1 MSKTGEGEKT
11 LWDYFVKG
19 ESNENAKCLL
29 CDNILKISQRSRKGL
44 ITHLKSK
51 HCIQLQKSKPQES
64 SQPVPSTSKND
75 LVKNTDCKCD
85 DIIPKKK
92 IKKIDSYFVKEYSME
107 KMISRMV
114 AKDGLTFNCFCT
126 SEDLRHLFSKCGF
139 YLPTSPNT
147 IRSIVENYSDFVKTE
162 IIKELQSL
170 INRGQ
175 RLSLTFDEWT
185 SQKNQ
190 RYLNVNVHNIGTH
203 FSLGLI
209 RIYGSCTAEHC
220 ISLIKERLNNF
231 GLDLETH
238 IIGMTTD
245 GASVMR
251 KVGKLMSCYQQLC
264 YAHGI
269 QLAVVD
275 ILYKNNINKGHE
287 ICSSQNEEI
296 TSSVDSNKDDD
307 IDDYNDETNEEQGL
321 AVTVDQPPG
330 KLISNYND
338 LINKVRKVVKVF
350 KKSPTKNDAYLQ
362 KYVQQEL
369 GKNLS
374 LILDCRTRWN
384 SLLNMLERFYSLRM
398 CISKALIDVAS
409 EIQISEE
416 EWNNINNLNLSLQP
430 LKLGVEVLCRRDS
443 TLVTADTTFR
453 FILEKLD
460 KQQGL
465 LCAEL
470 ATALR
475 QRIKERRTDLTGILI
490 YLNNPKK
497 YEQDLKKNDYTF
509 ALPKKNL
516 MRQEMKKILERVIE
530 NNDINNEIEE
540 SATSAN
546 VENEDILQRNLSI
559 QEELEIQLQEE
570 KRSTYRQREIKKVSD
585 YDKVLKKEMTD
596 YECDGIKGKYLS
608 IIYDYLMTIAPT
620 SVEAERAFSA
630 AGYICSSLRSRLGD
644 ETINTICFLR
654 SYFQK

>member
-1 MSKTGEGEKT
+1 
-11 LWDYFVKG
+11 
-19 ESNENAKCLL
+19 
-29 CDNILKISQRSRKGL
+29 
-44 ITHLKSK
+44 
-51 HCIQLQKSKPQES
+51 
-64 SQPVPSTSKND
+64 
-75 LVKNTDCKCD
+75 
-85 DIIPKKK
+85 
-92 IKKIDSYFVKEYSME
+92 ME
-107 KMISRMV
+107 KIISRMV

-139 YLPTSPNT
+139 YFPTSPNT
-147 IRSIVENYSDFVKTE
+147 IRSIVENYSDFVKTKV
-162 IIKELQSL
+162 IKVLQSL

-190 RYLNVNVHNIGTH
+190 RYLNVNVHHIGTH
-203 FSLGLI
+203 FNLGLI

-251 KVGKLMSCYQQLC
+251 KVGKLIPCYQQLC

-275 ILYKNNINKGHE
+275 ILYKNNTNKGHE
-287 ICSSQNEEI
+287 ICSSQNEEVI
-296 TSSVDSNKDDD
+296 SSVDSDEDNN
-307 IDDYNDETNEEQGL
+307 DDYNDETNEEQGL
-321 AVTVDQPPG
+321 TVTVDQPPVE
-330 KLISNYND
+330 LISDYND
-338 LINKVRKVVKVF
+338 LINKVRKVVKIF
-350 KKSPTKNDAYLQ
+350 KKSPKKNDAYLQ

-369 GKNLS
+369 GKGLS
-374 LILDCRTRWN
+374 LILDCKTRWN
-384 SLLNMLERFYSLRM
+384 SLLNMLERFYSLKM
-398 CISKALIDVAS
+398 CISKVLIDIAS
-409 EIQISEE
+409 EIQFTEE

-460 KQQGL
+460 KQQGV

-475 QRIKERRTDLTGILI
+475 QRIKERRIDLTGILI
-490 YLNNPKK
+490 YLNNLKK
-497 YEQDLKKNDYTF
+497 YEQDLKKNNHTF
-509 ALPKKNL
+509 SLPKKNL

-530 NNDINNEIEE
+530 NDNINNEIEE

-570 KRSTYRQREIKKVSD
+570 KKNIYRQREIKKVSD
-585 YDKVLKKEMTD
+585 YDKVYIYILKKEMTD

-654 SYFQK
+654 SCFQK